1 MGGHRSLVNK
11 WTTFLKARLMCS
23 VPGVNGIDTHFDEL
37 RELCFLLCA
46 RKEKKLNSQTHSS
59 PSPIFFL
66 LCVSIAEDVFLMS
79 SKDPKNPV
87 IYAVFTTSRYTGL
100 FTVTSKKKKNL
111 SNSLTDAGG
120 ITFVLLLCCCL
131 EIRRR

>member
-37 RELCFLLCA
+37 RECVLFACA
-46 RKEKKLNSQTHSS
+46 RGKVDLGDSGLTFTYFCFE
-59 PSPIFFL
+59 F
-66 LCVSIAEDVFLMS
+66 AEDVFLMS

-87 IYAVFTTSRYTGL
+87 IYAVFTTSRYPPRSFHGDLQNVPTE
-100 FTVTSKKKKNL
+100 TESPK
-111 SNSLTDAGG
+111 
-120 ITFVLLLCCCL
+120 
-131 EIRRR
+131 